1 MKIKSRNTKYHRLI
15 VVSDIQS
22 LRQLIIDLLE
32 KVDNSKISMEI
43 LK

>member
-1 MKIKSRNTKYHRLI
+1 MKIKSRNTKCNKLI
-15 VVSDIQS
+15 IVSDVQS

-32 KVDNSKISMEI
+32 KVDNNKISMEI